1 MFRLGRPLFLLGVF
15 LVASSPGFAEEKM
28 AETPYYPT
36 AVGTTWH
43 YKTGDGSKFV
53 MKVVIHEKLEKV
65 PVARIELQ
73 NDAKKE
79 QAFELISVTKDGVFR
94 YSFSGTI
101 PDKPIQVLK
110 LPLKAG
116 DKWTVDAKALT
127 DTIKGTFTVGPEKDI
142 EVPAGKFKAF
152 PVTSEDLDASGL
164 KASSTCYYAAG
175 KGLILQEIKIGKE
188 TTVIKLE
195 KFEAGK

>member
-1 MFRLGRPLFLLGVF
+1 MLRVARPLVLLALFLL
-15 LVASSPGFAEEKM
+15 ASSPGYAEEKM
-28 AETPYYPT
+28 AETPYYPL

-53 MKVVIHEKLEKV
+53 MKVVAHEKPDKV
-65 PVARIELQ
+65 PVAKVELL
-73 NDAKKE
+73 NDLKKE
-79 QAFELISVTKDGVFR
+79 QAYELISVTKDGVFR

-110 LPLKAG
+110 LPLKNG
-116 DKWTVDAKALT
+116 DSWTVDAKALT
-127 DTIKGTFTVGPEKDI
+127 DTIKGTFTVGAEKDI

-152 PVTSEDLDASGL
+152 PVTSDDLDASGL
-164 KASSTCYYAAG
+164 RASSTCYYAAG